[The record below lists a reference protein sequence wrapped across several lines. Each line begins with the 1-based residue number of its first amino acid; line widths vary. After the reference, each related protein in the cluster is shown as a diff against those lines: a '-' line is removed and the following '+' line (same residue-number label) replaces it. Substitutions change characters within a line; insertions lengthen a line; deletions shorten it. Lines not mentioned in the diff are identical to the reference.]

1 MLSLFLWLLV
11 LGPAKTDM
19 TNEPSA
25 LLTRLGSDV
34 HTMVV
39 DGSLSAS
46 NQPIQGLTFHAE
58 MDSTGAYLLTMGGP
72 FGITAA
78 KMYAAADT
86 FVMVNYLMQE
96 VWFGNPNSP
105 YLRAASHLPLPASH
119 LMALLRGRVPGTPSR
134 FSPVPREGT
143 NALFSCAD
151 SAGVEYIL
159 VDTTQNTMVQYQRKD
174 TAGVIDLDV
183 AFQDFRMVEGIPI
196 AFKLII
202 RSVKSNQQAMVT
214 IRTADLNTHLDKPLA
229 LSVPETFE
237 RRKFD

>member
-11 LGPAKTDM
+11 IGQAKTDM

-25 LLTRLGSDV
+25 LLTRLGSNV

-39 DGSLSAS
+39 DGSLNAS

-58 MDSTGAYLLTMGGP
+58 MDSAGTYLLTMGGP

-86 FVMVNYLMQE
+86 FVMVNYLTQE
-96 VWFGNPNSP
+96 VWHGNPNSP
-105 YLRAASHLPLPASH
+105 YLRTASHLPLPASH
-119 LMALLRGRVPGTPSR
+119 LMALLRGRVPGSPSR
-134 FSPVPREGT
+134 FSPVQREGT
-143 NALFSCAD
+143 NALFSCTD
-151 SAGVEYIL
+151 STGVEYIL
-159 VDTTQNTMVQYQRKD
+159 VDTVQHTMVQYQRKD
-174 TAGVIDLDV
+174 TSGVIELDV
-183 AFQDFRMVEGIPI
+183 AFQDFRLVEGIPI

-202 RSVKSNQQAMVT
+202 RSVKSNQQATVA
-214 IRTADLNTHLDKPLA
+214 IRAAEVNMRLDKPLS
-229 LSVPETFE
+229 LPIPEYFE